1 MIYLDP
7 KKLESRGIAPT
18 DVVRA
23 LDEGNFIASPG
34 SVYIGDNQI
43 ALDSNVLLAEVAD
56 FNDLPIRIGPDV
68 QVLLKDIGHAEDAYY
83 IQKSRVRVNGRRQV
97 FVPVYRQ
104 SGASSLSVAEGVTTE
119 LPKIQKAETPEGTK
133 LEFVMD
139 QTESV
144 RKAIDSLIHEGVI
157 GDSGGGYDPA
167 LPRRLEDDDHR
178 GDRAPAGGVVRDR
191 RPVVE
196 RQHPSMS

>member
-56 FNDLPIRIGPDV
+56 FMRN
-68 QVLLKDIGHAEDAYY
+68 
-83 IQKSRVRVNGRRQV
+83 
-97 FVPVYRQ
+97 
-104 SGASSLSVAEGVTTE
+104 
-119 LPKIQKAETPEGTK
+119 
-133 LEFVMD
+133 
-139 QTESV
+139 
-144 RKAIDSLIHEGVI
+144 
-157 GDSGGGYDPA
+157 
-167 LPRRLEDDDHR
+167 
-178 GDRAPAGGVVRDR
+178 
-191 RPVVE
+191 VE
-196 RQHPSMS
+196 